1 MLMGE
6 EGNGKDMPSNNDD
19 LFWKWKTIYDELLDP
34 FTGTVA
40 DKYFSPIL
48 ETQFSYCKKIGI
60 PISIAILDITNLP
73 NPPSS
78 TITLESYLLIRNI
91 IHKIR
96 KISSKNDMVFYNG
109 GQIFSFIFPKSNKE
123 NTQRL
128 VNNIEEEIGQ
138 LFLKDIPLSVK
149 CGYAEFP
156 QDADDP
162 VGLQKCAKNA
172 LAIANQSNKVI
183 GYFNERRKTTR
194 IPLQIEVRYI
204 VKGSPERLTCSRNI
218 SETGIM
224 LSGMPDL
231 KLGEDTKLI
240 FNLPEI
246 NKSPITISARAI
258 WNKTNAATG
267 KMDIGLCFTSFDI
280 NTMWQLKRFITNA
293 PPPIVNL

>member
-1 MLMGE
+1 MS
-6 EGNGKDMPSNNDD
+6 SNNDD
-19 LFWKWKTIYDELLDP
+19 LFWKWKTIYEELLDP

-96 KISSKNDMVFYNG
+96 KISAKNDMVFYNG
-109 GQIFSFIFPKSNKE
+109 GQTFLFIFPKTNKE
-123 NTQRL
+123 NIQRL
-128 VNNIEEEIGQ
+128 VNNIEREIGQ
-138 LFLKDIPLSVK
+138 LFLKDIPLNVK

-156 QDADDP
+156 QDANDP
-162 VGLQKCAKNA
+162 IGLQECAKKA
-172 LAIANQSNKVI
+172 LTIANQSNRVI

-204 VKGSPERLTCSRNI
+204 VKGNPERLTCSRNI

-224 LSGMPDL
+224 LSGMSDL
-231 KLGEDTKLI
+231 KLGEDIKLI
-240 FNLPEI
+240 FSLPEI
-246 NKSPITISARAI
+246 NKSQITISAKAV
-258 WNKTNAATG
+258 WNKTNVTTE
-267 KMDIGLCFTSFDI
+267 KMDIGLCFTSIDNI
-280 NTMWQLKRFITNA
+280 TKGQLKRFITNA